1 MAEVTSKPQSSQLAS
16 SILLICFWFLLKSQK
31 GQHLHPHHANS
42 MPQKF
47 DEFFPPPTEKFS
59 SDGENTG
66 LSGKLPKLFGF
77 NNNLP
82 RYIEASFSLSS
93 KFTLLNLK
101 RAEIHQGFLNSKKE
115 NQNILGYILYP
126 I

>member
-16 SILLICFWFLLKSQK
+16 SILLNCFWLFLKSQK
-31 GQHLHPHHANS
+31 GQNLHPHHANHS
-42 MPQKF
+42 FPQTF

-77 NNNLP
+77 NNNLS

-101 RAEIHQGFLNSKKE
+101 RAEIYQG
-115 NQNILGYILYP
+115 
-126 I
+126 